1 MAVRHLLGD
10 DLETRVGALSDAIG
24 ELDAVAPGPEVE
36 AARLRLEAG
45 LSAAY
50 MLDRRLE
57 QSIEHGRTAIALA
70 VGLGDAASELHA
82 LATVGA
88 DLVFEGQMAE
98 GWATMETGIER
109 ARAANL
115 DDIAARGYRMLA
127 TCASVLVEYD
137 MAEAWLPEGI
147 AFAER
152 VERWNHR
159 HYMAAHLAH
168 VLWATGRWDEAEDTA
183 THALA
188 DGRGGLTTRIT
199 ALHALGYVAMGRGDL
214 ERATATLGEARAAA
228 ESMRELQRLSP
239 ALWGLAEVRLLA
251 GDPRGSLV
259 HCMEGLAASS
269 AVDDA
274 AYLFP
279 FLVTGTRAHIQSG
292 DLGAAEAWV
301 DEVAAR
307 LRQRD
312 IPGTRPAIDHATGLL
327 HLATGASVRARA
339 GLEAAVA
346 GWAARR
352 RVWEHIGALTDL
364 ATAHLRANRPAD
376 AVRIAGEAVAI
387 AERIDSP
394 PLAARARAAVRAGRA
409 RHPDEEVWEPLTGRE
424 FAVARLVATGRTN
437 AEIAGDLGIAPRTVG
452 SHMEHILA
460 KLGVGRRAEVAAW
473 VAENRVLHSG
483 PHGRDREE

>member
-1 MAVRHLLGD
+1 
-10 DLETRVGALSDAIG
+10 
-24 ELDAVAPGPEVE
+24 
-36 AARLRLEAG
+36 
-45 LSAAY
+45 
-50 MLDRRLE
+50 
-57 QSIEHGRTAIALA
+57 
-70 VGLGDAASELHA
+70 
-82 LATVGA
+82 
-88 DLVFEGQMAE
+88 
-98 GWATMETGIER
+98 
-109 ARAANL
+109 
-115 DDIAARGYRMLA
+115 
-127 TCASVLVEYD
+127 
-137 MAEAWLPEGI
+137 
-147 AFAER
+147 
-152 VERWNHR
+152 
-159 HYMAAHLAH
+159 MAAHLAH

-199 ALHALGYVAMGRGDL
+199 ALHVLGYVALGRGDL
-214 ERATATLGEARAAA
+214 ERATATLREARTAA
-228 ESMRELQRLSP
+228 EAMRELQRLSP

-259 HCMEGLAASS
+259 HCMEGLAASA

-346 GWAARR
+346 GWSARR

-364 ATAHLRANRPAD
+364 APPTSGRTGRPMPSGSPARRSPSPNGSTARR
-376 AVRIAGEAVAI
+376 
-387 AERIDSP
+387 SP
-394 PLAARARAAVRAGRA
+394 PGR
-409 RHPDEEVWEPLTGRE
+409 GRPS
-424 FAVARLVATGRTN
+424 GR
-437 AEIAGDLGIAPRTVG
+437 
-452 SHMEHILA
+452 
-460 KLGVGRRAEVAAW
+460 VGRDTRT
-473 VAENRVLHSG
+473 RRSG
-483 PHGRDREE
+483 SR